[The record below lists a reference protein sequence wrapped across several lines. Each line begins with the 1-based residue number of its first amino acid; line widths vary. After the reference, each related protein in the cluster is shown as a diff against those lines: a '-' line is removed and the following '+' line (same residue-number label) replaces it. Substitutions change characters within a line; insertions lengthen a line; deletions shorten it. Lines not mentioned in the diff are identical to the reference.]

1 MTILEI
7 ASIDNNPYNGVPRAV
22 PGMVNALKEVMTKDS
37 GDKTPEDTMLG
48 DKAHQGINLRVTDQI
63 GFLNTRGIKIRG
75 IDCQLMPTKNSLK
88 ELPYPFNKPDL
99 VVFHEVYYPAF
110 IGLGK
115 ECKKSHIPYIII
127 PHGCLTKEALEIK
140 KWKKRIGN
148 ELLFKDFVMGAETL
162 QFLSPSEK
170 RRTIF
175 KKDGFIGLNGVTLK
189 SDRHHKKNIN
199 FADTKHINSNDA
211 DMDQCDISEETDNT
225 SGDKK
230 SDNIRPYTMFTY
242 IGRIDMHIKGL
253 DLLVKAIAQ
262 NQDLLRENLCCIKL
276 YGPDCNDSKSNLT
289 ILAND
294 LGVSD
299 LIEINGPVEEEKKEE
314 ILLNSDIF
322 IQTSRSEALPM
333 GLLEAL
339 SYGLPCIVS
348 RGTGFSGL
356 INRYN
361 AGWGEI
367 RNKADNNPKEKYM
380 SKDIADEESVRNI
393 AELISSAVTEKTTYP
408 PKSYNARRLIEER
421 FEIKKCAENVLNSYR
436 HYAHT

>member
-1 MTILEI
+1 MKILVI
-7 ASIDNNPYNGVPRAV
+7 GSIDNNPYNGVPRAV

-37 GDKTPEDTMLG
+37 GDKTLEDTMLD
-48 DKAHQGINLRVTDQI
+48 DKAYQGINLRVTDQI
-63 GFLNTRGIKIRG
+63 GFLNTRSISING

-110 IGLGK
+110 VGLGK
-115 ECKKSHIPYIII
+115 ECKKNHIPYIII

-253 DLLVKAIAQ
+253 DLLVKAVAQ
-262 NQDLLRENLCCIKL
+262 NQDLLREKLCCIKL
-276 YGPDCNDSKSNLT
+276 YGPDCNDSKSKLT

-348 RGTGFSGL
+348 RGTGFAGL
-356 INRYN
+356 INRYK

-367 RNKADNNPKEKYM
+367 RN
-380 SKDIADEESVRNI
+380 I
-393 AELISSAVTEKTTYP
+393 AELINKAVSEKTTYP
-408 PKSYNARRLIEER
+408 QKSANACRLIQEH
-421 FEIKKCAENVLNSYR
+421 FEIKKCAENVLKCYR

>member
-1 MTILEI
+1 MTILVV

-37 GDKTPEDTMLG
+37 GDKTPEDTMLD
-48 DKAHQGINLRVTDQI
+48 DKTHQGINLRATDQV
-63 GFLNTRGIKIRG
+63 GFLNTRGIKING
-75 IDCQLMPTKNSLK
+75 IDCQLMPQKNSLK
-88 ELPYPFNKPDL
+88 ELPHPFNKPDL

-110 IGLGK
+110 IGLSK
-115 ECKKSHIPYIII
+115 ECKKNHIPYIII

-170 RRTIF
+170 RRTVF

-199 FADTKHINSNDA
+199 FADTKHI
-211 DMDQCDISEETDNT
+211 
-225 SGDKK
+225 K
-230 SDNIRPYTMFTY
+230 PYLVFTY

-253 DLLVKAIAQ
+253 DLLVKAVAQ
-262 NQDLLRENLCCIKL
+262 NQDLFRENLCCFKL
-276 YGPDCNDSKSNLT
+276 YGPDCSDSKSKLT
-289 ILAND
+289 ILANG

-314 ILLNSDIF
+314 ILLNSDVF

-339 SYGLPCIVS
+339 SYGLPCLVS
-348 RGTGFSGL
+348 RGTGFAGL

-367 RNKADNNPKEKYM
+367 KNKKIPNDKKSGKDSAEIFTSSEGISNSANEEK
-380 SKDIADEESVRNI
+380 IRNI
-393 AELISSAVTEKTTYP
+393 SELIKMAVAGKTTYP
-408 PKSYNARRLIEER
+408 QKADNARQLIEER
-421 FEIKKCAENVLNSYR
+421 FEIKRCTERLLKKYVRICSK
-436 HYAHT
+436 T